1 MRYPETGDTV
11 FVHFIARLDDGTVV
25 EESEVDQPVEAVLG
39 AGAINP
45 AFDEVLREM
54 EEGESQTITLPPEK
68 AYGRYNK
75 RLVFRLKR
83 KKLDLRG
90 DPHEGDLV
98 RVSLPG
104 GKNALVTI
112 RAIDETKVT
121 IDANHPHAGETIH
134 YTLTL
139 DRIVFAEE
147 QEEPEP

>member
-1 MRYPETGDTV
+1 MKHPETGDTV
-11 FVHFIARLDDGTVV
+11 FVHFIARLDDDTVI
-25 EESEVDQPVEAVLG
+25 EESETDRPVEAVLG
-39 AGAINP
+39 AGTINP
-45 AFDEVLREM
+45 SFDEALREM
-54 EEGESQTITLPPEK
+54 EEGESKTITLPPEK

-90 DPHEGDLV
+90 NPHEGDLV
-98 RVSLPG
+98 RVGLPG

-147 QEEPEP
+147 PGEPEP